1 VVDSQFLRG
10 GRYNDYMTD
19 IDNKIVEK
27 LGDYDSF
34 LLKPG
39 FKGFIS
45 IRPENIELDENLKN
59 FNFQ

>member
-1 VVDSQFLRG
+1 
-10 GRYNDYMTD
+10 MTD